1 MESFK
6 QFLETASING
16 LIHISSTRRCTRL
29 FWITL
34 LTMGLIVSSVLIW
47 ESFQSWED
55 NPVRTTTRT
64 VAMKK
69 IKFPKLTVCPPK
81 NTFTDLNYDLMLAE
95 NVTLT
100 DETKNELFE
109 YAVALIDE
117 HFYMDP
123 WDKMHEE
130 NRFHNWYTGFTSMYH
145 EPGSEGNFYRYTIST
160 SASSGLIT
168 TQYFGENYNPSLVEK
183 KLYYR
188 IEVLPPQSIV
198 DNENVTLHFKI
209 ENLNLQVQNDATG
222 FGTGKIITSLPIDKD
237 LDSFEKKITPPGRI
251 QFLDSFRFINDK
263 DINEANLK
271 LMPGFRFS
279 WHYTGVDFNP
289 DPYINI
295 INTTK
300 YEYTLSINEIPYI
313 TVQHQN
319 FIREAFSKT
328 LGICNNIFIFRFLNM
343 LDEASLDHSSL
354 WKHVKA
360 VRSEYRNRNS
370 AHKNKCLPHKVFL
383 PNEERETLLNNLQD
397 HLRVSNP
404 TDEIKSLPTST
415 IEEGGKMFV
424 YLNSCPALHWQ
435 NFYHHLLFEKKNSEI
450 ILSVLNA
457 MKNSRTKGSRAVA
470 NKVLGRLADNLG
482 FQYKIFS
489 NETTWDNSIA
499 TVKG

>member
-145 EPGSEGNFYRYTIST
+145 EPGLNEGTFYRYTIST
-160 SASSGLIT
+160 SATSGLIT

-183 KLYYR
+183 KIYYR
-188 IEVLPPQSIV
+188 IEVLPPKSIV
-198 DNENVTLHFKI
+198 DNKNVTLHFKI
-209 ENLNLQVQNDATG
+209 ENVNLEVVNDATG
-222 FGTGKIITSLPIDKD
+222 FGTGKDLMSLPIDKD
-237 LDSFEKKITPPGRI
+237 VRFFEKKNTPPGRI
-251 QFLDSFRFINDK
+251 QYLDSFRFLSDK
-263 DINEANLK
+263 EIAEANLK

-279 WHYTGVDFNP
+279 WHYTGVDFDP
-289 DPYINI
+289 DPYLDI
-295 INTTK
+295 INTTI
-300 YEYTLSINEIPYI
+300 YDYTLSINEIPYI

-319 FIREAFSKT
+319 FIREAFRKT
-328 LGICNNIFIFRFLNM
+328 LQSTTFL
-343 LDEASLDHSSL
+343 
-354 WKHVKA
+354 
-360 VRSEYRNRNS
+360 
-370 AHKNKCLPHKVFL
+370 F
-383 PNEERETLLNNLQD
+383 
-397 HLRVSNP
+397 
-404 TDEIKSLPTST
+404 
-415 IEEGGKMFV
+415 
-424 YLNSCPALHWQ
+424 
-435 NFYHHLLFEKKNSEI
+435 
-450 ILSVLNA
+450 
-457 MKNSRTKGSRAVA
+457 
-470 NKVLGRLADNLG
+470 LG
-482 FQYKIFS
+482 F
-489 NETTWDNSIA
+489 
-499 TVKG
+499 